1 MAVRK
6 GAREFKYTK
15 QFLDRLFSDD
25 LHAKR
30 VLSLA
35 NATLG
40 VMTSA
45 SLAVCTIGH
54 GLALARGGLS
64 KHAIKQVDRLLSNP
78 GIDVKEL
85 FMRWVPSAIGSR
97 KEVEIAMD
105 WTDFDADNQSTI
117 MLSLLT
123 SHGRATP
130 LVWLTVDKGSLKDN
144 RNRYE
149 YQVLVWLAEA
159 LPADVKVLIV
169 ADRGFG
175 DHKLYRVL
183 TEELKFD
190 YLIRFRGNIKV
201 TAVDGETRA
210 AIDWVGNG
218 GRLRILR
225 GAAVTAQDY
234 PVGAVVCVQA
244 KDMKQPW
251 CLATSLADEQA
262 KILLK
267 KYAKRWSIECSFR
280 DTKDPHFG
288 MGMAQIHVN
297 SPERRD
303 RLWLLSALAVALL
316 TLLGAAGEALGF
328 DKHLKAS
335 TTKRRVHSLFRQ
347 GCLHYLLMPT
357 MREDRLRPLME
368 KFAQLMLEQ
377 PLFADIYGII

>member
-1 MAVRK
+1 MAARNRK
-6 GAREFKYTK
+6 AEFKYTHN
-15 QFLDRLFSDD
+15 FIDALFAEDM
-25 LHAKR
+25 HAKR
-30 VLSLA
+30 VDSLA

-45 SLAVCTIGH
+45 SLAVSTIGH
-54 GLALARGGLS
+54 GLALARGRLN

-78 GIDVKEL
+78 GIDVRES
-85 FMRWVPSAIGSR
+85 FMRWVPYMLGAR
-97 KEVEIAMD
+97 KCVEVAMD
-105 WTDFDADNQSTI
+105 WTDFDADNQATI
-117 MLSLLT
+117 MLSLIT
-123 SHGRATP
+123 RHGRTTP
-130 LVWLTVDKGSLKDN
+130 LVWLSVDKATLKDN

-159 LPADVKVLIV
+159 IPADVKVLIV

-175 DHKLYRVL
+175 DHKLYKVL

-201 TAVDGETRA
+201 TAVDGETRMA
-210 AIDWVGNG
+210 VDWVGQG
-218 GRLRILR
+218 GRTRILR
-225 GAAVTAQDY
+225 GAAVTAEGY

-251 CLATSLADEQA
+251 CLATSLSDEKA
-262 KILLK
+262 GSLLK

-288 MGMAQIHVN
+288 MGMGQIRIN

-303 RLWLLSALAVALL
+303 RLWLLNALAAALL

-335 TTKRRVHSLFRQ
+335 TTKRRTHSLFRQ
-347 GCLHYLLMPT
+347 GCMHYQLIPT
-357 MREDRLRPLME
+357 MQKSRLRPLME
-368 KFAQLMLEQ
+368 KFGQLLREQ
-377 PLFADIYGII
+377 PLFADIYGLI

>member
-6 GAREFKYTK
+6 GAAEFKYT
-15 QFLDRLFSDD
+15 QEFLDHLFGDD

-30 VLSLA
+30 VHSLA

-85 FMRWVPSAIGSR
+85 FMRWVPFMIGSR
-97 KEVEIAMD
+97 KKVEIAMD

-144 RNRYE
+144 RNRHE

-159 LPADVKVLIV
+159 LPADVEVLIV

-201 TAVDGETRA
+201 TAIDGETRA
-210 AIDWVGNG
+210 AIDWVGKG

-251 CLATSLADEQA
+251 CLATSRADEQA
-262 KILLK
+262 KSLLK

-288 MGMAQIHVN
+288 MGMGQIHIS

-347 GCLHYLLMPT
+347 GCLHYQLMPT
-357 MREDRLRPLME
+357 MQEARLRPLME
-368 KFAQLMLEQ
+368 KFGQLMREQ
-377 PLFADIYGII
+377 PLFANIYGII

>member
-1 MAVRK
+1 MVVRMGGGGLK
-6 GAREFKYTK
+6 DANGFVV
-15 QFLDRLFSDD
+15 RLFGEG

-30 VLSLA
+30 VESLT
-35 NATLG
+35 NATVG
-40 VMTSA
+40 VVTSA
-45 SLAVCTIGH
+45 SVAVSTIGH
-54 GLALARGGLS
+54 GLALAQGGIS

-85 FMRWVPSAIGSR
+85 FMHWVPPIVGSR
-97 KEVEIAMD
+97 KSVEIAMD

-149 YQVLVWLAEA
+149 YQGLVCVAEA

-201 TAVDGETRA
+201 TAIDGETRD
-210 AIDWVGNG
+210 AIDWVGKG

-225 GAAVTAQDY
+225 GAAATAEDY
-234 PVGAVVCVQA
+234 PVGAVVWAQA
-244 KDMKQPW
+244 KDTKGPW
-251 CLATSLADEQA
+251 CPATSLADKQA
-262 KILLK
+262 RILL
-267 KYAKRWSIECSFR
+267 
-280 DTKDPHFG
+280 
-288 MGMAQIHVN
+288 
-297 SPERRD
+297 
-303 RLWLLSALAVALL
+303 
-316 TLLGAAGEALGF
+316 
-328 DKHLKAS
+328 
-335 TTKRRVHSLFRQ
+335 
-347 GCLHYLLMPT
+347 
-357 MREDRLRPLME
+357 
-368 KFAQLMLEQ
+368 
-377 PLFADIYGII
+377 